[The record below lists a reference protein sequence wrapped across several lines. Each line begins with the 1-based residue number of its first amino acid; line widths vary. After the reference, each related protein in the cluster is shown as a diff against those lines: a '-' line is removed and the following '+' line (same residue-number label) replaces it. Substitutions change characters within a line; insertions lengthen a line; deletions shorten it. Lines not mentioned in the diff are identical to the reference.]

1 MVTRKFFQNINIDC
15 DISNVNEIKEKYNI
29 VLDGVQVWTK
39 EEVDGSTYDTIGIL
53 KGEKE
58 NYWLDIQDIRESEN
72 KNAILTR
79 NSIYRSIK
87 TSTKISQKYPKK
99 NIQK

>member
-1 MVTRKFFQNINIDC
+1 M
-15 DISNVNEIKEKYNI
+15 
-29 VLDGVQVWTK
+29 QVWTK

-58 NYWLDIQDIRESEN
+58 NYWLDIHDIRESEN

-87 TSTKISQKYPKK
+87 PPPKFHKSTPKK
-99 NIQK
+99 TYKNDKYDIIQLKYKHNK